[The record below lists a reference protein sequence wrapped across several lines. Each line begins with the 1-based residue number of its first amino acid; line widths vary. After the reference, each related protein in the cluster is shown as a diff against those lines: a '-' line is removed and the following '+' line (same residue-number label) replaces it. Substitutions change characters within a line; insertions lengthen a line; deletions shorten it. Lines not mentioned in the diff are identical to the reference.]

1 MTHARWSIP
10 AALIAF
16 TLLTGING
24 ATAQGTLKVEDLVG
38 MWELVSTKD
47 LKTGAAVLGLTDA
60 RTGIHWMQFT
70 RSHYMAIAMERGRK
84 VTPPDAFAK
93 LSPEEKVT
101 INYARIWNEKN
112 ELIFAARGGTYSLEG
127 DTIRQK
133 PTIALDTAIIGVDLV
148 LKVTR
153 LDKSTMVAQYEYP
166 TLNPTT
172 TRELTSRR
180 VE

>member
-1 MTHARWSIP
+1 MTHARWSIT
-10 AALIAF
+10 AALIAL

-70 RSHYMAIAMERGRK
+70 RSHYMAVAMERGRK
-84 VTPPDAFAK
+84 VTTPDEFAK

-101 INYARIWNEKN
+101 INYARIWTEKN
-112 ELIFAARGGTYSLEG
+112 ELIFAARGGTYRLEG
-127 DTIRQK
+127 DPIRQK
-133 PTIALDTAIIGVDLV
+133 PTIALDTAIIGVDFV

-153 LDKSTMVAQYEYP
+153 LDQSTMVAQYEYP